1 MEFLLPKTRQIGK
14 NLLLKDN
21 TWMVTIRVPEDVKGK
36 IGQSRLKKSLQTTDL
51 ALAERLKIH
60 WLEQWRLQFDLI
72 RDNPDISAMEL
83 GAAVDTFSRIVRRSE
98 LAGATPQQSFR
109 ETAILL
115 NPEGKSFDEQK
126 KLAKIHSQ
134 ATGYGRQTKTI
145 EYIDEF
151 FEHQRYSKR
160 VEIEASK
167 YLKETFA
174 VKFPIFET
182 IDEQDLRDYCN
193 GRLKGNDGEKK
204 GKGLRP
210 AWTRHTLIKYLNY
223 IGQYW
228 LYCQKQ
234 YGVPKSLIDYDFVAV
249 GEIGIDLYW
258 DKTFLKQQ
266 QDAFEFQIEL
276 ALENKLPIVIHCRDG
291 FDEIFEI
298 LEKFKSKTM
307 RGIFHCFTGTLNQA
321 NKSIQM
327 GFKLG
332 IGGVVTFKN
341 AGIDKL
347 IKDID
352 IENIVLET
360 DSPYLAPAPFRGKR
374 NESFYITYVIKK
386 ISEIYN
392 ISEKE
397 VAEITTKNS
406 KEIFKI

>member
-1 MEFLLPKTRQIGK
+1 MEIIDTHTHLYLNQFKNDVDQVITKAIDHNITKLVFPSVDSSHMEKMYELKNRYPKNIFLMTGLHPVYV
-14 NLLLKDN
+14 KDN
-21 TWMVTIRVPEDVKGK
+21 YKD
-36 IGQSRLKKSLQTTDL
+36 
-51 ALAERLKIH
+51 
-60 WLEQWRLQFDLI
+60 
-72 RDNPDISAMEL
+72 EL
-83 GAAVDTFSRIVRRSE
+83 DKVI
-98 LAGATPQQSFR
+98 
-109 ETAILL
+109 
-115 NPEGKSFDEQK
+115 
-126 KLAKIHSQ
+126 
-134 ATGYGRQTKTI
+134 
-145 EYIDEF
+145 
-151 FEHQRYSKR
+151 
-160 VEIEASK
+160 
-167 YLKETFA
+167 
-174 VKFPIFET
+174 
-182 IDEQDLRDYCN
+182 
-193 GRLKGNDGEKK
+193 
-204 GKGLRP
+204 
-210 AWTRHTLIKYLNY
+210 
-223 IGQYW
+223 
-228 LYCQKQ
+228 
-234 YGVPKSLIDYDFVAV
+234 KSLIDHDFVAV